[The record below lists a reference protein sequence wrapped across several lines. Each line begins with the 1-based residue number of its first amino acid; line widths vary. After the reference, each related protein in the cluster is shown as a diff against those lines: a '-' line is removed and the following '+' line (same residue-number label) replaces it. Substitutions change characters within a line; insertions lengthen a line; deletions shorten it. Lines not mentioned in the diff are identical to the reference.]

1 MSNTIIEQKRN
12 ELLTFIQQEV
22 INEPAVQAIVAVGSI
37 TTGLARPDS
46 DIDAVV
52 FLDPFDPYAIP
63 AEFQWRPEDGSFH
76 RIFAEVEGAIQF
88 DFRRLD
94 LAEWSQPAF
103 VWPEPLRAEL
113 SAGGIAFDR
122 HGAIKPLIA
131 ERTGFTD
138 MIRQARLDEA
148 LVQLDQLLADDT
160 AQRTWETLG
169 PIIAHD
175 RLNAAYD
182 QLGQALFAYNRRWR
196 PWRSREISS
205 LLQLPWLPEQ
215 FPDQIL
221 TALNAPSLDHKG
233 FMSRVAVLTRFF
245 EELIARLIA
254 DGLYRQDAI
263 GEAFI
268 RKHNEPGRNWNMEG
282 WIRIHQQRSGGHTG
296 E

>member
-1 MSNTIIEQKRN
+1 MTNPIIEQKRN

-22 INEPAVQAIVAVGSI
+22 IDEPAVQAIIAVGSI

-63 AEFQWRPEDGSFH
+63 AEFQWRPEGSFH
-76 RIFAEVEGAIQF
+76 SIFVDIERAIQF
-88 DFRRLD
+88 DFKRLD

-103 VWPEPLRAEL
+103 EWPEPLRAEL
-113 SAGGIAFDR
+113 NAGWLAFDR
-122 HGAIKPLIA
+122 PGTIKELIA
-131 ERTGFTD
+131 ERTAFTD
-138 MIRQARLDEA
+138 VIRQAHLDEA
-148 LVQLDQLLADDT
+148 LVQLDQLLAGDT

-182 QLGQALFAYNRRWR
+182 QLAQALFAYNRRWR

-215 FPDQIL
+215 FTDQIL
-221 TALNAPSLDHKG
+221 TALNAPSLDHEG
-233 FMSRVAVLTRFF
+233 FITRVTVLTGFF
-245 EELIARLIA
+245 EELVARLIS
-254 DGLYRQDAI
+254 DGLYGQDAI

-268 RKHNEPGRNWNMEG
+268 RQHNEPGRSWNIEE
-282 WIRIHQQRSGGHTG
+282 WTRIHRQRN
-296 E
+296 